1 VLVEIFCCFSGRKMD
16 LTLTLHTSS
25 PCNLVWA
32 DISGKSLG
40 TLEAAASKELSLTA
54 VPLATGLHVSKIKLL
69 SMEIGW
75 GWSLLSEKGCHN
87 KFIAY
92 YHFKTGQ
99 RNRLQMQFAK
109 C

>member
-1 VLVEIFCCFSGRKMD
+1 MD

-54 VPLATGLHVSKIKLL
+54 VPLATGLHVSKHHFILHAHILL
-69 SMEIGW
+69 FTG
-75 GWSLLSEKGCHN
+75 SLE
-87 KFIAY
+87 
-92 YHFKTGQ
+92 T
-99 RNRLQMQFAK
+99 
-109 C
+109 